1 MTLFACLF
9 LTNKEVIII
18 ITFLFGDCL
27 KSNVRQ
33 FGFKK
38 NMVCMHAV
46 LLWKKNLFFV
56 SNESTVNKCFLD
68 ISKAFDRL
76 NHRPNCLFYKLL
88 QRSAP
93 LYLVKILLN
102 WYTKLFSRVRW
113 KSFMSD
119 EFRIA
124 CGVRQGGLLSPL
136 LFCLYVD
143 NILKKL
149 SKYGC
154 RMKDLPCG
162 SFI

>member
-1 MTLFACLF
+1 M
-9 LTNKEVIII
+9 
-18 ITFLFGDCL
+18 
-27 KSNVRQ
+27 KSDVRQ

-38 NMVCMHAV
+38 NMSCAHAV
-46 LLWKKNLFFV
+46 FCVRKVVDFFV
-56 SNESTVNKCFLD
+56 SNDSTVNMCFLD

-76 NHRPNCLFYKLL
+76 NHNCLFYKLL

-93 LYLVKILLN
+93 LCLVKVLLN

-113 KSFMSD
+113 KGFMSD